1 MQLLTLKTREAYQN
15 TPSPSCQEFAG
26 LCMKDAVILMFIVIL
41 VVGLFLL
48 TLGLNIRASWRRRR
62 EEQAASDN
70 NPPPY
75 SSLGFPPSPSHD
87 MSLSKSETQSPSLDP
102 YHVVAPSFDNSVLLN
117 DEYFS
122 HIPYPDPT
130 LAPNQQRMSGLPSG
144 AGSGVGLGFGNTM
157 QAGPSTPA
165 ASIPELAPLPP
176 AYARDPRRGAAEDP
190 SH

>member
-1 MQLLTLKTREAYQN
+1 
-15 TPSPSCQEFAG
+15 
-26 LCMKDAVILMFIVIL
+26 VFIVIL

-87 MSLSKSETQSPSLDP
+87 MSLSKSETQSQSSEKIYSRLCLPPAGPSLDP

-130 LAPNQQRMSGLPSG
+130 LAPSQQRMSGLPSG